1 MYINWF
7 RIGTKYPG
15 FCDFCPEVST
25 EVSWRVSAGLRRLP
39 VPLSLNTHPYPFC
52 FLPLRITKLKPH
64 PSHLAAQSLGVSFS
78 SYSTGSKPPFFS
90 PRVNFR
96 LFVGPEVSKD
106 AKCKSE
112 NISSFC
118 FIESIF
124 VRLMNDNNW
133 NLTFLSRFSPS

>member
-15 FCDFCPEVST
+15 FCDFCPEVAT

-52 FLPLRITKLKPH
+52 FLPLRITKLKTH

-78 SYSTGSKPPFFS
+78 FFL
-90 PRVNFR
+90 
-96 LFVGPEVSKD
+96 LFS
-106 AKCKSE
+106 ALLLLFASFKSFSD
-112 NISSFC
+112 NIS
-118 FIESIF
+118 
-124 VRLMNDNNW
+124 
-133 NLTFLSRFSPS
+133 